1 MAGDQMD
8 MSKARPSERIRFQQ
22 DVIRQQDEL
31 IDLLKGALAAAGL
44 HMAGKPEPWLSELT
58 AQERALVGA
67 LFARFPRVVDRY
79 DLLDSLPGYS
89 NSEDRQVQI
98 LNVVVHRVRKKLG
111 EDAIYTARGEG
122 FRLGDRFYAEL
133 KSKAVSSEAI
143 ISPEPRSAFG

>member
-1 MAGDQMD
+1 MD

-44 HMAGKPEPWLSELT
+44 HMEGKPEPWLSELT
-58 AQERALVGA
+58 TQERALVGA

-89 NSEDRQVQI
+89 NAEDRQVQI
-98 LNVVVHRVRKKLG
+98 LNVLFTGSGASSAKTQSIRRVVKG
-111 EDAIYTARGEG
+111 
-122 FRLGDRFYAEL
+122 
-133 KSKAVSSEAI
+133 
-143 ISPEPRSAFG
+143 SAWVIDSMLS

>member
-1 MAGDQMD
+1 MD

-44 HMAGKPEPWLSELT
+44 HMGGKPEPWLSELT
-58 AQERALVGA
+58 TQERALVGA

-98 LNVVVHRVRKKLG
+98 LNVVVHRIRKKLG

-133 KSKAVSSEAI
+133 KSKSVSPEAI
-143 ISPEPRSAFG
+143 VSPEPRSAFG

>member
-1 MAGDQMD
+1 MD
-8 MSKARPSERIRFQQ
+8 MNKARPSERIRFQQ

-44 HMAGKPEPWLSELT
+44 HMEGKPEPWLSELT
-58 AQERALVGA
+58 TQERALVGA

-89 NSEDRQVQI
+89 NAEDRQVQI
-98 LNVVVHRVRKKLG
+98 LNVIVHRIRRKLG
-111 EDAIYTARGEG
+111 EDAIYTARGQG

-133 KSKAVSSEAI
+133 KAKSAPSEAI

>member
-1 MAGDQMD
+1 MD

-58 AQERALVGA
+58 TQERALVGA

-98 LNVVVHRVRKKLG
+98 LNVVVHRIRKKLG

-133 KSKAVSSEAI
+133 NSKPVSPEAI

>member
-1 MAGDQMD
+1 

-44 HMAGKPEPWLSELT
+44 HMEGKPEPWLSELT
-58 AQERALVGA
+58 TQERALVGA

-89 NSEDRQVQI
+89 NVEDRQVQI
-98 LNVVVHRVRKKLG
+98 LNVIIHRIRRKLG
-111 EDAIYTARGEG
+111 EDAIYTARGQG

-133 KSKAVSSEAI
+133 KSKSAPSEEI

>member
-1 MAGDQMD
+1 MD

-44 HMAGKPEPWLSELT
+44 HMEGKPEPWLSELT
-58 AQERALVGA
+58 TQERALVGA

-89 NSEDRQVQI
+89 NAEDRQVQI
-98 LNVVVHRVRKKLG
+98 LNVIVHRIRRKLG
-111 EDAIYTARGEG
+111 EGAIYTARGQG

-133 KSKAVSSEAI
+133 KSKPAPSEAI

>member
-1 MAGDQMD
+1 MD

-44 HMAGKPEPWLSELT
+44 HMEGKPEPWLSELT
-58 AQERALVGA
+58 TQERALVGA

-89 NSEDRQVQI
+89 NAEDRQVQI
-98 LNVVVHRVRKKLG
+98 LNVIVHRIRRKLG
-111 EDAIYTARGEG
+111 EDAIYTARGQG

-133 KSKAVSSEAI
+133 KSNPSPSEAI

>member
-1 MAGDQMD
+1 MD

-44 HMAGKPEPWLSELT
+44 HMEGKPEPWLSELT
-58 AQERALVGA
+58 TQERALVGA
-67 LFARFPRVVDRY
+67 LFARFPRVMDRY

-89 NSEDRQVQI
+89 NAEDRQVQI
-98 LNVVVHRVRKKLG
+98 LNVVVHRIRRKLG
-111 EDAIYTARGEG
+111 EDAIYTARGHG

-133 KSKAVSSEAI
+133 KSKSAPSEAT